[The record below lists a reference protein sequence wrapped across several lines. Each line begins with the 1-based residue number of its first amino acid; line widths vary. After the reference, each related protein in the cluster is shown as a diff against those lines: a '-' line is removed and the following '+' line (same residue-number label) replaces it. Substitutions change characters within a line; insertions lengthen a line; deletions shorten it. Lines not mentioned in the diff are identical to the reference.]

1 MNGKINIDQDV
12 LTQIDATFVKKDHH
26 LRKSTPCRVRFLG
39 KFITTKSG
47 KTLWRTVGHAKSAIL
62 NHFEQQCGSYHGKK
76 NLPFLPRSQYG
87 YVDGETMKGF
97 IRQLESEGHLE
108 YVPVNNEGL
117 PI

>member
-1 MNGKINIDQDV
+1 MFSKINIDQDV
-12 LTQIDATFVKKDHH
+12 LRQIDATFMKKDHR

-47 KTLWRTVGHAKSAIL
+47 KTLWRTMGHAKSAIL
-62 NHFEQQCGSYHGKK
+62 NHFERCSRFGYG
-76 NLPFLPRSQYG
+76 LPFLPRGQYG